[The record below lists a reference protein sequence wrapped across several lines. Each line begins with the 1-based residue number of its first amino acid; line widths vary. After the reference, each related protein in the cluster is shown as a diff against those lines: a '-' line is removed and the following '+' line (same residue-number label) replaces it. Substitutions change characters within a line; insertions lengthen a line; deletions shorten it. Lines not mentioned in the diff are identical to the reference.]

1 MDEQATHAN
10 AHAARARATRSLPL
24 ISASHLRALQL
35 LLATEAND
43 ILLTPEQRKNA
54 RTLQNHYHQQY
65 LRNCLH
71 RESESTAPTQAQ
83 ASLPAAGPSTR
94 RIVDRVRQRVDAVL
108 ERKKTNR
115 GFISTIRPNNG
126 DVLEYTMC
134 LSDLAALSCDPEL
147 DILPAPA
154 SLEFLQARS
163 KQLAEAADAATQ
175 KLAVQGPVKVEA
187 YSEDV
192 PMADD
197 SPSHALPPVTAIPA
211 IEPSME
217 SAANGINASNNNQQ
231 VMVVTAAS
239 DIAKE
244 SDDAQTVTHVSAQP
258 ASAPTLPSVPPQTSN
273 SKYSMYTEDDGDEE
287 RVDPVPVPD
296 YRPINT
302 FANGLDRPSK
312 KRLRPGRTNSP
323 GENGA
328 RPLQF
333 ITAKEQ
339 LAIEEQ
345 QEEAKRANHYMN
357 RGGYSAPSNNPYL
370 NNSAATNNHGSTAV
384 NPYTNGATPN
394 TPSLKSKILGT
405 KRPKFKSPINKP
417 SSNDDGSKGSQ
428 SRSPT
433 GADEPVDDR
442 LRNID
447 PKMIEAIKN
456 EIMESYPVVTWD
468 DISGLEHAKKTI
480 KETITWPML
489 RPDIFTGL
497 RRPPKGLLLF
507 GPPGTGK
514 TMIGKCIASQSK
526 ATFFSISSSSLTSKW
541 IGDGEKMVRALFA
554 VARCHQPA
562 VIFMD
567 EIDSL
572 LTQRSD
578 GEVEASRRIK
588 TEFLVQFDGV
598 GVGGEEDRILIVGAT
613 NRPQEIDE
621 AARRRFQKRLYI
633 PLPENQGRHGLILK
647 LLEKQ
652 PHNMTAEQILDICE
666 RTAGYSGSDM
676 TGLCREAALGPV
688 RAIQGDI
695 LDVDLDA
702 LRPIN
707 HGDFVEALSQVRAS
721 VSDRDLDL
729 YKAWDTEYGSVAKG

>member
-1 MDEQATHAN
+1 MDERATHAN

-24 ISASHLRALQL
+24 ISASHHRALQL

-54 RTLQNHYHQQY
+54 RTLQSHYHQQY
-65 LRNCLH
+65 MRNCLH
-71 RESESTAPTQAQ
+71 REPEATSSSQAQ
-83 ASLPAAGPSTR
+83 SGLPAAAPSR
-94 RIVDRVRQRVDAVL
+94 SRIVDRVRQRVDAVL
-108 ERKKTNR
+108 ERKRTNR
-115 GFISTIRPNNG
+115 GFTSAIRPDEG
-126 DVLEYTMC
+126 DVSDYTMC

-154 SLEFLQARS
+154 SLELLQARS
-163 KQLAEAADAATQ
+163 KQLAEAADAAAE
-175 KLAVQGPVKVEA
+175 KKIVQDPVNVET

-197 SPSHALPPVTAIPA
+197 SSSHAPLLSSAIPVSA
-211 IEPSME
+211 GASTE
-217 SAANGINASNNNQQ
+217 SVANGINARNVKQQ
-231 VMVVTAAS
+231 AMVVTAAS

-244 SDDAQTVTHVSAQP
+244 GDGAQAVNHTSHR
-258 ASAPTLPSVPPQTSN
+258 ASAPTPPSVPPQTSTP
-273 SKYSMYTEDDGDEE
+273 KYSMYTEDDGDEE

-296 YRPINT
+296 YRPINN

-312 KRLRPGRTNSP
+312 KRPRPERTNSP
-323 GENGA
+323 GENGT
-328 RPLQF
+328 RPMQF

-345 QEEAKRANHYMN
+345 QEEEKRANHYMN
-357 RGGYSAPSNNPYL
+357 RGGYIAPSNNPYV
-370 NNSAATNNHGSTAV
+370 NSSVTSSNHGSTAV
-384 NPYTNGATPN
+384 NSYTNGATPN
-394 TPSLKSKILGT
+394 TASLKSKILGT
-405 KRPKFKSPINKP
+405 KRPKFKSPINK
-417 SSNDDGSKGSQ
+417 STSNDDGSKGSQ

-433 GADEPVDDR
+433 TADEPVDDR

-729 YKAWDTEYGSVAKG
+729 YKAWDMEYGSVAKG

>member
-1 MDEQATHAN
+1 MDGQATHAN

-24 ISASHLRALQL
+24 ISASHHRALQL

-43 ILLTPEQRKNA
+43 VLLTPEQRKNA
-54 RTLQNHYHQQY
+54 RTLQSHYRQQY
-65 LRNCLH
+65 MRNCLH
-71 RESESTAPTQAQ
+71 RESELTSPAQ
-83 ASLPAAGPSTR
+83 AHSTLPAAGPSSR

-115 GFISTIRPNNG
+115 GFVSAIRPNEG
-126 DVLEYTMC
+126 DVSDYTMC
-134 LSDLAALSCDPEL
+134 LSDLATLSCDPEL
-147 DILPAPA
+147 DTLPVPA

-163 KQLAEAADAATQ
+163 KQLAVAADTAAQ
-175 KLAVQGPVKVEA
+175 RKEVKDSVNPFEA
-187 YSEDV
+187 HSEDV
-192 PMADD
+192 PMTGE
-197 SPSHALPPVTAIPA
+197 SSSHALPPASTISVIVGAPV
-211 IEPSME
+211 EPVADGVNSR
-217 SAANGINASNNNQQ
+217 NNSQQ
-231 VMVVTAAS
+231 AMVNTAAS
-239 DIAKE
+239 NVVKE
-244 SDDAQTVTHVSAQP
+244 GKGAQALVQP
-258 ASAPTLPSVPPQTSN
+258 ASAPAPPSVPPQTSN
-273 SKYSMYTEDDGDEE
+273 SKYAMYTEDDGEEE

-296 YRPINT
+296 CRPTNN
-302 FANGLDRPSK
+302 FANGLERSSK
-312 KRLRPGRTNSP
+312 KRPRPGRTNST

-328 RPLQF
+328 RPMQF

-339 LAIEEQ
+339 LAIEEK
-345 QEEAKRANHYMN
+345 QEEEKRANHYMH
-357 RGGYSAPSNNPYL
+357 RGGYIAPSTNPYL
-370 NNSAATNNHGSTAV
+370 NSSTTSNSHGSAAV
-384 NPYTNGATPN
+384 NPFINGAAPSTA
-394 TPSLKSKILGT
+394 SLKSKILGT

-417 SSNDDGSKGSQ
+417 SSNDDGSKGAQ
-428 SRSPT
+428 TRNPT
-433 GADEPVDDR
+433 GTDEPVDDR

-652 PHNMTAEQILDICE
+652 PHNMSAEQILDICE

-729 YKAWDTEYGSVAKG
+729 YKAWDMEYGSVAKG

>member
-1 MDEQATHAN
+1 MDERATHAN

-24 ISASHLRALQL
+24 ISASHHRALQL
-35 LLATEAND
+35 LLATEAHD

-54 RTLQNHYHQQY
+54 RTLQSHYHQQY
-65 LRNCLH
+65 MQNCLH
-71 RESESTAPTQAQ
+71 KESESTSTTQAQ
-83 ASLPAAGPSTR
+83 PNLPAAGPSRR

-108 ERKKTNR
+108 ERKRTNR
-115 GFISTIRPNNG
+115 GFTSAIRPDEG
-126 DVLEYTMC
+126 DISDYTMC

-147 DILPAPA
+147 DSLPAPA
-154 SLEFLQARS
+154 SLELLQARS
-163 KQLAEAADAATQ
+163 KQLAEAAEAAAQ
-175 KLAVQGPVKVEA
+175 KNAVQDPVKVEA
-187 YSEDV
+187 YGEDD

-197 SPSHALPPVTAIPA
+197 TLPNALLPASAIPVVIGA
-211 IEPSME
+211 STEPV
-217 SAANGINASNNNQQ
+217 ANGLQARNNQQ
-231 VMVVTAAS
+231 AVVVTAAS
-239 DIAKE
+239 DITK
-244 SDDAQTVTHVSAQP
+244 DRD
-258 ASAPTLPSVPPQTSN
+258 SAPTVNFASAHPTTAPTPPTVPPPPSN
-273 SKYSMYTEDDGDEE
+273 PKYSMYTEDDGDEE

-296 YRPINT
+296 YRPVNN

-312 KRLRPGRTNSP
+312 KRLRPARTNST

-328 RPLQF
+328 RPMQF

-345 QEEAKRANHYMN
+345 QEEEKRANHYMN
-357 RGGYSAPSNNPYL
+357 RGSYIPPSSNPY
-370 NNSAATNNHGSTAV
+370 NISGATTNNHGSPAV
-384 NPYTNGATPN
+384 NPFTNGATPN
-394 TPSLKSKILGT
+394 TTSLKSKILGT
-405 KRPKFKSPINKP
+405 KRPKFKSPINK
-417 SSNDDGSKGSQ
+417 SSNNDDGSKGPQ
-428 SRSPT
+428 SKSPT

-729 YKAWDTEYGSVAKG
+729 YKAWDMEYGSVAKG